1 MKFISFCYA
10 DFDQFFNEL
19 LDVREGFCLVPEV
32 SIYRW
37 RIKFPKD
44 LWNQLRSCLI
54 PQVGGPFFQVL

>member
-1 MKFISFCYA
+1 MQILTIFLMNF
-10 DFDQFFNEL
+10 QG
-19 LDVREGFCLVPEV
+19 DVREGFCLVPEV